1 MERILD
7 LELLKIKDSIE
18 DYTYFGG
25 NQEWF
30 ETKWRRMSGCGP
42 TTASTIIM
50 YEDIV
55 NQNF

>member
-1 MERILD
+1 MENIRLRAF
-7 LELLKIKDSIE
+7 ENKKDSIE

-50 YEDIV
+50 YEDIKII
-55 NQNF
+55 